1 VAENPEPKLTPP
13 LPLGIVMTEVAVLLG
28 LKPVAVAMASTVVVA
43 LTGNGA
49 VYSVDEVDGVV
60 SFRV

>member
-1 VAENPEPKLTPP
+1 
-13 LPLGIVMTEVAVLLG
+13 MTEVAVPLG
-28 LKPVAVAMASTVVVA
+28 LKPVAVAMASTVVVE

>member
-13 LPLGIVMTEVAVLLG
+13 LPLGIVMTEVAVPLA

-49 VYSVDEVDGVV
+49 VYNVDDVDGVV
-60 SFRV
+60 PFRV